1 MTFPNVRSEIIHRR
15 TYARPLNE
23 DGTLFESLEG
33 TTDRIISHQQWLW
46 ERAQGHPLNNAQ
58 LDELEQL
65 HDLFLTL
72 KASPSGRTRW
82 LGGTEVARKREASQ
96 FNPLAMNTQFI
107 TASGVR
113 DFYDM
118 AEGEKVTV
126 MTHEGKW
133 RYATAHRAGTRKMV
147 RIGLKGAG
155 NRQNEQFV
163 DSSVD
168 HTWILSDQSRV
179 EARDLKV
186 GDLLVKTPGG
196 GFYDWDYDEAP
207 TDEQLYWAY
216 GFVYGDGAIARS
228 GNSVTSRVR
237 LCGKKAQYL
246 DRFTNLGFEHSFPP
260 SCDEDPF
267 VYTGKYLKT
276 LPELSDDLRMHKA
289 FLHGYLAADGVKKVA
304 RQGVRYLGIT
314 TTNAETAQYI
324 EEFAPACGL
333 YIWEMSEDSRE
344 TNYGEYNGTKF
355 NFSRDNAG
363 MSWKVT
369 SLEEIPDEPC
379 WCLTVQDEAH
389 SFMLASGIP
398 TGNCSFVVTQSP
410 VDFVDAFWLLLQGCG
425 VGFKPKAGVL
435 RGFHKPV
442 VVSYIEADETL
453 ENRQQE
459 TTLVE
464 QGDGHYRL
472 VIGDSAEAW
481 ARSIGKLLTLPS
493 QCRSLTLDFSNIR
506 PAGIRLKGYG
516 WISSGYGPLCEALT
530 GICQILNDRSGTL
543 LSCIDILDLMNLLGT
558 TLSSRRSAEI
568 CLMDYDNPE
577 AYQFIMAK
585 KDYYIDKPWRG
596 QSNNTLVFWEK
607 PTRLALEGLFAK
619 MAEAGGSEP
628 GFANGT
634 ACRKRGFW
642 WDGGNPCF
650 EILLSN
656 NGFCNLVE
664 LNINAFDTNEQACY
678 AMTLLARANYR
689 QTCVNLKDGVLS
701 KTWHEA
707 NDFLRLCGCGITG
720 ITQADPSSSDLHNL
734 HSAAHE
740 GANGMADELG
750 TPRSKAITTVKP
762 SGTLS
767 KVMGCSEGVHKPLG
781 RYIFNNVNFGRHDP
795 VIPALKAAGYR
806 MFPNPLDKENIVV
819 TFPVDN
825 GPGDWDVVNGV
836 EVNLESAVRQLDR
849 YKMLMDNYVD
859 HNCSV
864 TISYDESEVGA
875 IIEWLLQN
883 WDSYCGVS
891 FIYRNDPT
899 KTARDLGY
907 CYLPQEVVTGE
918 DYQKYVSSLREVDLD
933 QTDSFDEIESQE
945 CSGGVCPVK

>member
-96 FNPLAMNTQFI
+96 FNPLAMDTQFI
-107 TASGVR
+107 TAEGVR
-113 DFYDM
+113 DFHDM

-126 MTHEGKW
+126 MTHEGYW

-196 GFYDWDYDEAP
+196 
-207 TDEQLYWAY
+207 
-216 GFVYGDGAIARS
+216 V
-228 GNSVTSRVR
+228 
-237 LCGKKAQYL
+237 
-246 DRFTNLGFEHSFPP
+246 
-260 SCDEDPF
+260 
-267 VYTGKYLKT
+267 
-276 LPELSDDLRMHKA
+276 
-289 FLHGYLAADGVKKVA
+289 
-304 RQGVRYLGIT
+304 
-314 TTNAETAQYI
+314 
-324 EEFAPACGL
+324 
-333 YIWEMSEDSRE
+333 
-344 TNYGEYNGTKF
+344 
-355 NFSRDNAG
+355 
-363 MSWKVT
+363 SWKVT
-369 SLEEIPDEPC
+369 SLEEIDDAPC

-389 SFMLASGIP
+389 SFMLANGVP

-435 RGFHKPV
+435 RGFHKSV
-442 VVSYIEADETL
+442 VVSYIEADDTL

-516 WISSGYGPLCEALT
+516 WISSGYSPLCEALT

-734 HSAAHE
+734 RLAAHE

>member
-1 MTFPNVRSEIIHRR
+1 MAKS
-15 TYARPLNE
+15 
-23 DGTLFESLEG
+23 
-33 TTDRIISHQQWLW
+33 
-46 ERAQGHPLNNAQ
+46 
-58 LDELEQL
+58 
-65 HDLFLTL
+65 
-72 KASPSGRTRW
+72 
-82 LGGTEVARKREASQ
+82 REASQ
-96 FNPLAMNTQFI
+96 FNPLSKDTQFI
-107 TASGVR
+107 TSKGVR
-113 DFYDM
+113 DFIDM
-118 AEGEKVTV
+118 VEGEEVEV
-126 MTHEGKW
+126 VTHEGNW
-133 RYATAHRAGTRKMV
+133 RKATAHSAGTRDMV

-168 HTWILSDQSRV
+168 HTWILNDKSRV
-179 EARDLKV
+179 EARDLNV
-186 GDLLVKTPGG
+186 GDLLVMTPGG
-196 GFYDWDYDEAP
+196 EFYDWDYDQAL
-207 TDEQLYWAY
+207 TDEQLWWAY

-237 LCGKKAQYL
+237 LCGNKAEYL
-246 DRFTNLGFEHSFPP
+246 DRFTGLGFDHSFPP

-276 LPELSDDLRMHKA
+276 LPELDAPLRLHKA
-289 FLHGYLAADGVKKVA
+289 FLHGYLAADGSKKRT
-304 RQGVRYLGIT
+304 RQGVRYLGT
-314 TTNAETAQYI
+314 TTVDEGLALYI

-333 YIWEMSEDSRE
+333 YIWEMSEDHRE
-344 TNYGEYNGTKF
+344 TNYGTYNGTKF
-355 NFSRDNAG
+355 TFSRDNAG

-369 SLEEIPDEPC
+369 SLDTINPEPC
-379 WCLTVQDEAH
+379 WCLTVQDPAH
-389 SFMLASGIP
+389 SFMLANGVP
-398 TGNCSFVVTQSP
+398 TGNCSFVVAQSP
-410 VDFVDAFWLLLQGCG
+410 VDFVDSFWLLLQGCG

-435 RGFHKPV
+435 RGFHRPV
-442 VVSYIEADETL
+442 TISYVESDASL
-453 ENRQQE
+453 EINQRQQE
-459 TTLVE
+459 TTRIDE
-464 QGDGHYRL
+464 GGGHYRL
-472 VIGDSAEAW
+472 IIGDSAEGW

-493 QCRSLTLDFSNIR
+493 QCRSLTLDFTNIR
-506 PAGIRLKGYG
+506 PGGVRLKGYG
-516 WISSGYGPLCEALT
+516 WISSGYEPLCEAFM
-530 GICQILNDRSGTL
+530 GICEILNQREGTL
-543 LSCIDILDLMNLLGT
+543 LSNIDILDLMNLLGT

-607 PTRLALEGLFAK
+607 PSRLALEGLFAK

-628 GFANGT
+628 GFANGA
-634 ACRKRGFW
+634 ACRERGFW
-642 WDGGNPCF
+642 WEGGNPCF

-664 LNINAFDTNEQACY
+664 LNIAAFDGVYDAAE
-678 AMTLLARANYR
+678 AMYLVARANYR

-720 ITQADPSSSDLHNL
+720 ITQCDPSAEELERL
-734 HSAAHE
+734 REAAHE
-740 GANGMADELG
+740 GANSMADELG

-806 MFPNPLDKENIVV
+806 MFPNPLDKENLVV

-825 GPGDWDVVNGV
+825 GEGDWDIVNGV
-836 EVNLESAVRQLDR
+836 EVNLESAVKQLDR
-849 YKMLMDNYVD
+849 YKLLMNHYVD

-864 TISYDESEVGA
+864 TISYDESEVSS
-875 IIEWLLQN
+875 IIGWLLEN
-883 WDSYCGVS
+883 WDDYCGVS
-891 FIYRNDPT
+891 FILRNDPT

-907 CYLPQEVVTGE
+907 CYLPQEVVTKE
-918 DYQKYVSSLREVDLD
+918 DYDEYVDGLGEVDLD
-933 QTDSFDEIESQE
+933 NTDSFDPIESQE
-945 CSGGVCPVK
+945 CAGGACPVR